1 MDFFIFKNT
10 NAIFL
15 HISSAACKM
24 TGTKCKATLVATC
37 QHKYFLLWQ
46 PYSSLRATKLQV
58 TFAQSPDQGLCVITA
73 DRNLYPLCVKC
84 QTRVCSHM
92 DTSRSSVGG
101 HYWQN
106 SVHRLGVS
114 VRLSGSSSQARF
126 RAKTW
131 HTLQRE
137 LLPHWP
143 GGQHTFAVHY
153 WVGASW
159 RSGHQHCGTDTHT
172 WWQWGILRPGGPSWF
187 HHSCMFS
194 YWFPVAVG
202 SMLHSDAFLSH
213 DSFDKTRYTNTTSV
227 TVHNSINPITGSHS
241 SADCC
246 FWQPNVLYR

>member
-10 NAIFL
+10 NIIFL
-15 HISSAACKM
+15 CISSAACQM

-37 QHKYFLLWQ
+37 QHKYFLSWQ
-46 PYSSLRATKLQV
+46 PYSSLQATGNV
-58 TFAQSPDQGLCVITA
+58 TGDFCSVTRSRVCLCVITA

-106 SVHRLGVS
+106 SVHGLGVS

-153 WVGASW
+153 RVRASW

-187 HHSCMFS
+187 HHSCMILLLVPGGCWEYVAFRC
-194 YWFPVAVG
+194 FP
-202 SMLHSDAFLSH
+202 
-213 DSFDKTRYTNTTSV
+213 
-227 TVHNSINPITGSHS
+227 
-241 SADCC
+241 
-246 FWQPNVLYR
+246 